1 MISSTLYDVVAI
13 VGLLIDG
20 DKLPFLHDIISDDLN
35 FKVTKRNSAYSTFIT
50 SFNKGKGPW
59 KIYSIKASSYVGS
72 TIFFLCTSSIAV
84 IGEVIMYVNASSTG
98 AIPI

>member
-1 MISSTLYDVVAI
+1 MISPTLYDIVAI

-72 TIFFLCTSSIAV
+72 TIFFFCAQ
-84 IGEVIMYVNASSTG
+84 AQ
-98 AIPI
+98 